1 VGNVEDR
8 GDQRR
13 ARPSHRELERAIA
26 SVPGVV
32 EAVVARG
39 EEGTGRSRLRIRL
52 APGEDAEAVSWAV
65 AATLRER
72 FGIALDPDDIR
83 PRRPTPEPG
92 PVTPVTEAAATVEE
106 LRESRERLSQA
117 AREAVEG
124 VRRPGPRRGA
134 ADPLDVLWGRDV
146 GTRAAAGAGEEVG
159 TAEPVPGA
167 PAEREVARRP
177 TARTAGRRS
186 RSSGTLRPRG
196 PRRPPRRPGAP
207 EEPTP
212 AAEEPEALPAVEAAV
227 AAAPVPPTDEARPR
241 DREAVRLPEA
251 APGPAGPQ
259 PPVPH
264 RRRAA
269 IRTLDTRRDRRDV
282 RVTATLEH
290 EGRAAQGQAS
300 AAATGQGVLR
310 AVADA
315 TVGALRGLTS
325 ERLTASIDRITLD
338 PAHDPATAMVTV
350 TLVSDRG
357 EERLVGSSVVRNDP
371 ERAVMRATLDALNRR
386 AAALL
391 ADEPA
396 GAGS

>member
-83 PRRPTPEPG
+83 PRRPTTEPG

-117 AREAVEG
+117 AREAIEG

-167 PAEREVARRP
+167 PAEREVAEADRP
-177 TARTAGRRS
+177 DRGEAEPEQRDAEAAG
-186 RSSGTLRPRG
+186 TEAPA
-196 PRRPPRRPGAP
+196 PEAGAP

-269 IRTLDTRRDRRDV
+269 IRTLDTRRGRRDV

-290 EGRAAQGQAS
+290 EGRAAQGEAS

-357 EERLVGSSVVRNDP
+357 EERLVGTSVVRNDP